1 MRILFAASP
10 AIAVPCL
17 ELLLC
22 ADPDWELVGLLTNPP
37 ASRGRHGTPLPSDVA
52 AALLAH
58 TGGPGDRAASVRP
71 GHDDGVSP
79 AVLPPVLSPEKLDAA
94 AREAV
99 AALKPD
105 LLVSFA
111 FGKIFGPRF
120 MALFPLGGINV
131 HPSLLPRWR
140 GATPIPAAI
149 LAGDRETGIT
159 LQTIAPKMDAGDI
172 LEQSRFPLEG
182 TETTAGLSARVAAE
196 APALLETVLRRYA
209 RGEGSGRPQDEAA
222 VTVCPLLSKEDGLID
237 WSRPARE
244 IGALVR
250 ACDPWPLAHT
260 HWEGQGLSILA
271 VEPAPPATQVAAAPP
286 AGSPAPADSAPAAP
300 GTVLG
305 VDKRRGILVQTGD
318 GVLYVRR
325 LQLAARKALDWQSF
339 INGTRGFVGSQLG

>member
-10 AIAVPCL
+10 AIAIPCL

-58 TGGPGDRAASVRP
+58 LGGPGDRAAPVRP

-120 MALFPLGGINV
+120 MALFPLGGINI

-237 WSRPARE
+237 WSRPAHE
-244 IGALVR
+244 LGALVR

-271 VEPAPPATQVAAAPP
+271 VDLARADAPDLLAVPSD
-286 AGSPAPADSAPAAP
+286 GAPAAP

-305 VDKRRGILVQTGD
+305 VDKRRGILVQTGE
-318 GVLYVRR
+318 GVLFIRR

>member
-10 AIAVPCL
+10 AIAIPCL

-58 TGGPGDRAASVRP
+58 LGGLGDRAASVRP

-182 TETTAGLSARVAAE
+182 TETTASLSARVAAE

-237 WSRPARE
+237 WSRPAHE
-244 IGALVR
+244 LGALVR

-271 VEPAPPATQVAAAPP
+271 VDLARADAPDLLAVPSD
-286 AGSPAPADSAPAAP
+286 GAPAAP

-305 VDKRRGILVQTGD
+305 VDKRRGILVQTGE
-318 GVLYVRR
+318 GVLFIRR